1 MSDENYYVK
10 VQVDGVAVPDAELCG
25 GNPTS
30 NRCRYKVSGTSTKQ
44 TMETRSDFKY

>member
-30 NRCRYKVSGTSTKQ
+30 NRCRYKVSVTLTKQ
-44 TMETRSDFKY
+44 TM